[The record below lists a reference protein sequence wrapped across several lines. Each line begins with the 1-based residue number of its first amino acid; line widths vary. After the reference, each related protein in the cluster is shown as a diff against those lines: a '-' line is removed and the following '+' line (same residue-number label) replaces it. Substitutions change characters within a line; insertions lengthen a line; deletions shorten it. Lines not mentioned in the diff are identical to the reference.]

1 MFCREENLIPYSPDV
16 QIHAERFIN
25 YNQTV
30 SRMRGIYTAPSGL
43 ESTCLVSKVHSHPAV
58 TALGD
63 TAEGSISFPTWGW
76 GCADHWLPFLSIFL
90 SLCLPGCGLWPGHL
104 PNSSLP
110 VQTVWCP
117 EGWLWLC
124 VNQQCPLWPG
134 VCHHDHE
141 ETGTGETLESC
152 LAVKTQ
158 DLPESGEPRESQQ
171 SSSCSW
177 TGWWRMCGR
186 SS

>member
-1 MFCREENLIPYSPDV
+1 MYRYMQSDSSTITRQFLECAVFTLLPQAWSPLV
-16 QIHAERFIN
+16 WW
-25 YNQTV
+25 V
-30 SRMRGIYTAPSGL
+30 KPTATQLWQP
-43 ESTCLVSKVHSHPAV
+43 
-58 TALGD
+58 LG
-63 TAEGSISFPTWGW
+63 TQLRVPFPFLPEVEVVRITGS
-76 GCADHWLPFLSIFL
+76 FLSIFL

-171 SSSCSW
+171 SSSCSL